1 MITPSLKWDDHIN
14 KLCSRAKKLL
24 GYLFYRN
31 VQLSFLC
38 RLFTSM
44 IWPILEYTCQVWDP
58 YTVKNRQKIEN
69 IQKYALRICSGRWLV
84 SYEEL
89 LDVFKLPTLASRREY
104 LRIISLHQYH
114 TQHSYFPPE
123 RLTQQ
128 STSVATHSNI
138 FHQFKVPFARTI
150 QFQSFFLPRTL
161 QLWKNLPTDIL
172 DNDCRSFK
180 CILKRILL

>member
-1 MITPSLKWDDHIN
+1 MLTASLKWDDHIN

-24 GYLFYRN
+24 GYLYRVFYRN
-31 VQLSFLC
+31 VQPSFLC

-44 IWPILEYTCQVWDP
+44 IRPILEYACQVWDP

-69 IQKYALRICSGRWLV
+69 IQKYALRICSGRWLA

-89 LDVFKLPTLASRREY
+89 LDVPTLASRREY

-114 TQHSYFPPE
+114 TQHSYFPPGL
-123 RLTQQ
+123 LTQPM
-128 STSVATHSNI
+128 TVATRSNI
-138 FHQFKVPFARTI
+138 SHQFKVPFAPTI
-150 QFQSFFLPRTL
+150 QFQNSFLPRTL
-161 QLWKNLPTDIL
+161 QLCNNLPTDIL